1 MTATVAVATGESP
14 VVDPPAVVQPRLLS
28 GPPAISGAE
37 SIASH
42 VDRLGERPLG
52 GHWLIDV
59 LEAADLRGRGGGA
72 FPAGRKWRSVHDAS
86 PGRAAVIINAA
97 EGEPLSG
104 KDRVLLST
112 RPHLVL
118 DGAALAG
125 ETLGASVVH
134 ICINRAFRDERR
146 ALEAAIRER
155 RRLPGPREPKFRIV
169 TAPDRYV
176 AGESSALV
184 NLVNGHNAKPTQS
197 PPSPHES
204 GVAGRPTLVQNCE
217 TICQVALLARFGARY
232 FIQDGQYAVG
242 ATVLVTVTGAV
253 RRPGVFEVGMGS
265 RIGDV
270 IDICG
275 RSPTAPPQAV
285 LLGGYFGGWMPW
297 AEAVHLRLDNAE
309 LKASGTSLGC
319 GVIAVLPGSACG
331 LVETSH
337 MLRFL
342 ALETAGQCGPC
353 VYGLAAIAN
362 AFDRLAQGT
371 GDASDLGGLRR
382 WASQIANRG
391 ACHHPDGA
399 LRLLNSALRVFAP
412 DVEWH
417 LGGDGCPGA
426 RRFPA
431 LPLPPEPGGG
441 WT

>member
-1 MTATVAVATGESP
+1 MAVVAPDETP
-14 VVDPPAVVQPRLLS
+14 LVVQPRLLS
-28 GPPAISGAE
+28 GPPPVSGAE
-37 SIASH
+37 SLASH
-42 VDRLGERPLG
+42 VGRLGERPAG

-72 FPAGRKWRSVHDAS
+72 FPAGRKWRSVHQHGH
-86 PGRAAVIINAA
+86 GRAVVIINAA
-97 EGEPLSG
+97 EGEPLSA
-104 KDRVLLST
+104 KDRVLLSK

-146 ALEAAIRER
+146 ALDAAIRER
-155 RRLPGPREPKFRIV
+155 RRRRGVRECKFRIV

-184 NLVNGHNAKPTQS
+184 NLVNGHQAKPTQS

-204 GVAGRPTLVQNCE
+204 GVGGRPTLVQNCE
-217 TICQVALLARFGARY
+217 TICQVAMLARFGASY
-232 FIQDGQYAVG
+232 FVQDGQYAVG
-242 ATVLVTVTGAV
+242 ATVLVTLTGAI
-253 RRPGVFEVGMGS
+253 RRPGVFEVAIGS

-270 IDICG
+270 IEACG
-275 RSPTAPPQAV
+275 GGPTAPPQAV
-285 LLGGYFGGWMPW
+285 LLGGYFGGWVPW
-297 AEAVHLRLDNAE
+297 VEAMHLRLDNNE

-319 GVIAVLPGSACG
+319 GIIAVLPQSACG

-353 VYGLAAIAN
+353 VFGLAAIAN
-362 AFDRLAQGT
+362 AFDRLALGT
-371 GDASDLGGLRR
+371 GEASDLDGLRR

-412 DVEWH
+412 DIEWH
-417 LGGDGCPGA
+417 LRGDECSGA
-426 RRFPA
+426 RRSPA
-431 LPLPPEPGGG
+431 LPLPPEPSGG